1 LRCILAL
8 LTVVPL
14 VLLSAPCHA
23 GSATTP
29 HSATQS
35 AKELPTLTTALQAH
49 SLNTAEAARA
59 YPVHLRAVITYY
71 APNSGNGF
79 ASMFV
84 NDETSGIWVN
94 LPANTIASLPAGTLV
109 DVTGVSSNGMF
120 APVIASPQVRIIGHS
135 HLPEKAVRVYRT
147 ALFSGLYDSQWVE
160 IEGTVHSFSKTG
172 NTVTLHVEMPDGN
185 VNVVMPEESGANY
198 SSLVDAKVLIR
209 GNAAPIFSR
218 VKFQMVSTR
227 LLSPGL
233 AAVKIQD
240 PAPGDPFNQP
250 ATPVGSLTR
259 WDYISLLKHRVHL
272 RGTVTLFWPGSSLC
286 LRDASGTICTQ
297 TQEQTPLAEGQ
308 IADVVGFAGVEREVY
323 VLTDVVYRPAS
334 KGKPAAP
341 TPITAYDIVH
351 GLHDSELIQI
361 EGELISRD
369 QTSSDT
375 TLLLRTGNVLFT
387 AVLPKSLSNGDKWQ
401 NGSWLRITGI
411 CSVSVDAKSSAVG
424 GEIAEGEGG
433 AVTKSFRILMRSPAD
448 VVVVQKASWWTAD
461 HALVLMAL
469 ALAAT
474 LLVLAWVAV
483 LRKRVEE
490 QRNLIRE
497 SEERF
502 RQMAMHDA
510 LTGVATRPLLQDRL
524 NIAVES
530 VRRRKTGMALLIL
543 DVDRFK
549 QVNDS
554 FGHQAGDE
562 VLRVTARRLQELVR
576 RSDTVARFGGD
587 EFVVLLPD
595 VNEPKAAEMIASNI
609 VKKLGIPVSFEDR
622 LVPVS
627 ASAGLCIAF
636 AADLNA
642 DIMLRNADIALYYV
656 KAHGRNG
663 YRVFTPDLASDWDV

>member
-1 LRCILAL
+1 
-8 LTVVPL
+8 
-14 VLLSAPCHA
+14 
-23 GSATTP
+23 
-29 HSATQS
+29 
-35 AKELPTLTTALQAH
+35 
-49 SLNTAEAARA
+49 
-59 YPVHLRAVITYY
+59 
-71 APNSGNGF
+71 
-79 ASMFV
+79 
-84 NDETSGIWVN
+84 
-94 LPANTIASLPAGTLV
+94 
-109 DVTGVSSNGMF
+109 
-120 APVIASPQVRIIGHS
+120 
-135 HLPEKAVRVYRT
+135 
-147 ALFSGLYDSQWVE
+147 
-160 IEGTVHSFSKTG
+160 
-172 NTVTLHVEMPDGN
+172 
-185 VNVVMPEESGANY
+185 
-198 SSLVDAKVLIR
+198 
-209 GNAAPIFSR
+209 
-218 VKFQMVSTR
+218 
-227 LLSPGL
+227 
-233 AAVKIQD
+233 
-240 PAPGDPFNQP
+240 
-250 ATPVGSLTR
+250 
-259 WDYISLLKHRVHL
+259 
-272 RGTVTLFWPGSSLC
+272 
-286 LRDASGTICTQ
+286 
-297 TQEQTPLAEGQ
+297 
-308 IADVVGFAGVEREVY
+308 
-323 VLTDVVYRPAS
+323 
-334 KGKPAAP
+334 
-341 TPITAYDIVH
+341 
-351 GLHDSELIQI
+351 
-361 EGELISRD
+361 
-369 QTSSDT
+369 
-375 TLLLRTGNVLFT
+375 
-387 AVLPKSLSNGDKWQ
+387 
-401 NGSWLRITGI
+401 
-411 CSVSVDAKSSAVG
+411 
-424 GEIAEGEGG
+424 
-433 AVTKSFRILMRSPAD
+433 
-448 VVVVQKASWWTAD
+448 
-461 HALVLMAL
+461 MAL